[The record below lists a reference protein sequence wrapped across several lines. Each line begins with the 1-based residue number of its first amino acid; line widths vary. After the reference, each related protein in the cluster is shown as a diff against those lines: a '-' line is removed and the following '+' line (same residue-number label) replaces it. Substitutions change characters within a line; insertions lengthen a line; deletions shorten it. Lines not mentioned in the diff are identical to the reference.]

1 MYGLHWFGAWRT
13 LFLGAKK
20 DLWSQY
26 MFLSFSIYA
35 NTDSSTHSRRP
46 KRQNVNYH
54 TILLLSL
61 SYALLARLYYHV
73 LCLIQIAL
81 DKIVRVTRYES
92 HVRNGAAASWP
103 ANVDLPD
110 AAPWN
115 VGLRSA
121 SDRWLVRHAYIG
133 SNCYTTIDHQT
144 GQYFLEF
151 LH

>member
-54 TILLLSL
+54 TILSL

-121 SDRWLVRHAYIG
+121 SDRWLVRRAYIG
-133 SNCYTTIDHQT
+133 SNCYTTTDHQT